1 MKTNEAIKLALT
13 STDLAYFDDIKCSI
27 SARYCIDA
35 LLALFIL
42 ILTSPLFILLAFLIK
57 LDDGGSIFY
66 RGVRYGH
73 GKRIFTIYKFR
84 TLIPNAEVIIGSRL
98 LQSGEGLET
107 RLGKFMRD
115 TRIDELPQLFNIL
128 NGSMA
133 FIGPRPERPAI
144 YANLCRDIK
153 GYDKRFAVKPGIF
166 GYSQLFTP
174 HGTSRRMRA
183 YIDNNYS
190 RRDNRLKDIYFIIKA
205 FVILGISLVK
215 RFFRVTHTK
224 TKMLVSTYRLN
235 NLRRFERKH
244 HNPKKVNLEIWHTY
258 DYLQKIDHRIRL
270 HKPHANPLLVNIN
283 DEALLVRSQQPIL
296 LSEHNNPILKITLRK
311 SGLLGRKK
319 FKSAYCRLT
328 EVVYLNNNS
337 YLLKYQ
343 SISSLNQYKVEKYF
357 LGKSII

>member
-1 MKTNEAIKLALT
+1 MKTNEAIKLDLT
-13 STDLAYFDDIKCSI
+13 SIYFDDNRWTI
-27 SARYCIDA
+27 SVRYCIDA

-42 ILTSPLFILLAFLIK
+42 MLSSPLFILLALLIK
-57 LDDGGSIFY
+57 FDDGGSIFY
-66 RGVRYGH
+66 RGVRYGY
-73 GKRIFTIYKFR
+73 GKKLFTIYKFR
-84 TLIPNAEVIIGSRL
+84 TLVPNAEKIIGARV

-144 YANLCRDIK
+144 YAKLCRDIK

-190 RRDNRLKDIYFIIKA
+190 CRDNRVKDVHFIINA
-205 FVILGISLVK
+205 FVILGVALVK
-215 RFFRVTHTK
+215 RFFKVTHAK
-224 TKMLVSTYRLN
+224 TKMLVSVYRLK

-244 HNPKKVNLEIWHTY
+244 HNPKKVNIEIWHTY
-258 DYLQKIDHRIRL
+258 DYLPKIDHRIRL
-270 HKPHANPLLVNIN
+270 HRPHVNPLLVNIN
-283 DEALLVRSQQPIL
+283 EEALLVRSQQPIF
-296 LSEHNNPILKITLRK
+296 LSEHKNPILKITLRK

-328 EVVYLNNNS
+328 EVIYLNNDS